1 MKALEINEI
10 PKESRRYYIIMG
22 INFILSIIL
31 AGILK

>member
-1 MKALEINEI
+1 MKAIEAGEI
-10 PKESRRYYIIMG
+10 PKESKRYYIIMG